1 MSGRPP
7 RHGQPITAH
16 FPLDAAAI
24 LVSCPRMPRPSP
36 VLRIAAV
43 VLLGA
48 WLAGLIPP
56 ARGSAAEDEA
66 DTDTDKPAPVP
77 VESHWYDALVHNT
90 NVGVDLMVIRPLAG
104 VTLAAGAVL
113 FVPAAIM
120 TAPNGWESIKEAYQ
134 RFVGE
139 PGEYF
144 ATRPLGEF

>member
-1 MSGRPP
+1 MAAGARLD
-7 RHGQPITAH
+7 QPITAH
-16 FPLDAAAI
+16 FPLDAATI
-24 LVSCPRMPRPSP
+24 LVSCRRMPRPSP

-66 DTDTDKPAPVP
+66 DTDEPAPVP
-77 VESHWYDALVHNT
+77 VESHWYDSLVHNT
-90 NVGVDLMVIRPLAG
+90 NVGVDLLVIRPLAG
-104 VTLAAGAVL
+104 ITLAAGAVL

-120 TAPNGWESIKEAYQ
+120 TAPNGWESMKEAYQ

-139 PGEYF
+139 PSEYF
-144 ATRPLGEF
+144 ASRPLGEF